1 MRWVIFQRSA
11 QILNLRLRE
20 KTNWCRPQ
28 VFPRWHFALALT
40 YCFILFPIFPLEG
53 CTKYKVEN
61 VSFEIE
67 IGWPGITPQYLKAS
81 LISDRFS
88 CSEAKVIEIELKINR
103 WSVINAYPTAV
114 RWRVGGE
121 KEVGIVLS
129 WHKRYSTLRYGK
141 KKYKDAYYKYN
152 IRFLFQEDL

>member
-53 CTKYKVEN
+53 YTKHKV
-61 VSFEIE
+61 E
-67 IGWPGITPQYLKAS
+67 IGWQGITPQYLKAS
-81 LISDRFS
+81 LISERDS
-88 CSEAKVIEIELKINR
+88 CSEAKVIEVELKINR

-121 KEVGIVLS
+121 KEVGIVLR
-129 WHKRYSTLRYGK
+129 WHKRYSTLQYGK
-141 KKYKDAYYKYN
+141 KKYKDAYYEYN
-152 IRFLFQEDL
+152 KRFLFQEDL

>member
-1 MRWVIFQRSA
+1 MRWFIFQRSA

-53 CTKYKVEN
+53 YTKHKV
-61 VSFEIE
+61 E
-67 IGWPGITPQYLKAS
+67 IGWQGITPQYLKAS
-81 LISDRFS
+81 LISERDS
-88 CSEAKVIEIELKINR
+88 CSEAKVIEVELKINR

-121 KEVGIVLS
+121 KEVGIVLR
-129 WHKRYSTLRYGK
+129 WHKRYSTLQYGK
-141 KKYKDAYYKYN
+141 KSTKMHIPN
-152 IRFLFQEDL
+152 TI